1 MTFKGKSILS
11 ILVLAVVLFTLVIP
25 ALASDETE
33 NLVFNAPESIKATL
47 NFDKQITHYDWALD
61 KKVQSSITLNNGDSQ
76 NVAYTIEATRSIS
89 LIEKFYSLTVENVKI
104 QNTGKGAANQV
115 SVKAILEAKASSA
128 DSVWVTLAEQAINN
142 LGPIQKDAILPL
154 NFNAIT
160 FKALNN
166 YADYRLKIVVSYNK
180 GELTETKTVSLDDDN
195 TADILDAKDA
205 AAILTDTLGS
215 APTGFVWMYVSA
227 GEFPQVLNNTKTINY
242 NVQIQNLSVD
252 EAATIE
258 LSNIAT
264 LTEIDTSTARMDTA
278 KLLVYVN
285 KSDQNDDGEDDDD
298 QDQPEI
304 SYPAAPAVANAI
316 LKEKGMESRY
326 EKGNNKKN
334 GKPEYGNYI
343 AEVAKAMT
351 QEAKFPAY
359 DSNGTWNGTDFVEK
373 SSVDAYKTAIYNF
386 LESLKPEEF

>member
-11 ILVLAVVLFTLVIP
+11 ILVVAVVLFTLVIP
-25 ALASDETE
+25 ALASNETA

-47 NFDKQITHYDWALD
+47 NFDKQITHYDWSLD
-61 KKVQSSITLNNGDSQ
+61 KKVQSSITLNKGESQ
-76 NVAYTIEATRSIS
+76 NVAYTIEATRNES
-89 LIEKFYSLTVENVKI
+89 LVEKFYSLSLENVKI
-104 QNTGKGAANQV
+104 QNTGNGAASQV
-115 SVKAILEAKASSA
+115 SAKAILEAKASSA
-128 DSVWVTLAEQAINN
+128 DSVWFTLAEQEISN
-142 LGPIQKDAILPL
+142 LSPIQKDAVLPL

-166 YADYRLKIVVSYNK
+166 EADYQLKILVSNNK
-180 GELTETKTVSLDDDN
+180 GELIETKKVNLTDDN
-195 TADILDAKDA
+195 TADLLEAKDA
-205 AAILTDTLGS
+205 AATLTDTLGS
-215 APTGFVWMYVSA
+215 APTGFVWNYVSA
-227 GEFPQVLNNTKTINY
+227 GEFPKVLNNTETIYY

-252 EAATIE
+252 ETTTLE
-258 LSNIAT
+258 LSNTAT
-264 LTEIDTSTARMDTA
+264 LTEIDTNTARMDMA

-285 KSDQNDDGEDDDD
+285 KLDQNNVNEDDDN

-316 LKEKGMESRY
+316 LKEKGLESRY
-326 EKGNNKKN
+326 EKNINKKN

-359 DSNGTWNGTDFVEK
+359 DSNGTWNGTDYVEK
-373 SSVDAYKTAIYNF
+373 SSVDAYKTAVYNF
-386 LESLKPEEF
+386 LESLTPEKF